1 MAQKGGRSKRRRDG
15 RGDDAENQNNNVLAI
30 VPPWR
35 ETAFPPKLFRDPGE
49 VGRALPHEQLEF
61 EFVHGYSGHDGR
73 GNVCFNC
80 AGEIVYP
87 AARRVVV
94 FNMESL
100 TQRVF
105 TRHTDRV
112 ACLAMRRD
120 GVVAASGESSQHG
133 TVFVWDT
140 QSLEVLARLV
150 CPARCTLESVYLLKS
165 LFGS

>member
-1 MAQKGGRSKRRRDG
+1 VGTMGVAF
-15 RGDDAENQNNNVLAI
+15 VL
-30 VPPWR
+30 
-35 ETAFPPKLFRDPGE
+35 
-49 VGRALPHEQLEF
+49 H
-61 EFVHGYSGHDGR
+61 
-73 GNVCFNC
+73 C
-80 AGEIVYP
+80 AGEIVYLQLD
-87 AARRVVV
+87 ACRL
-94 FNMESL
+94 NMESR

-150 CPARCTLESVYLLKS
+150 CPARCTLESVYLLKP
-165 LFGS
+165 